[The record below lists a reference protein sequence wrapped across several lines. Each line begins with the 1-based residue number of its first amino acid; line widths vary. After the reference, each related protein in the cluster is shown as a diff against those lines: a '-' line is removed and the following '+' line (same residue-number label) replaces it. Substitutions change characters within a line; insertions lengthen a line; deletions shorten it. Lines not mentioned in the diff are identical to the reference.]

1 MKTINNKT
9 TAVVTLIAGLFSAS
23 ANAALISVSGAASSL
38 GGNAE
43 IISAPLNMGDD
54 NATNQAQ
61 QGFNEIQN
69 YLLTSDLQV
78 DDGVISAGTTIDS
91 HMIFLN
97 TSVNTAASHIGV
109 DWTFSGTI
117 LGVMSDYNGLLEA
130 GSSSFLGAS
139 GTTYPG
145 GFSMRGLE
153 GNLSNCNTQDCYSFF
168 GDTLSLTM
176 RVSEPGDWIRVI
188 TVSDNVSINTA
199 QVPEPS
205 TLLIFSLGLVG
216 LGFLVSKTE
225 NRVIPKF
232 LKN

>member
-1 MKTINNKT
+1 MKTINKKT
-9 TAVVTLIAGLFSAS
+9 TIITLIAGLFSAS
-23 ANAALISVSGAASSL
+23 ANAGLISVSGPASSL
-38 GGNAE
+38 NTNAE

-69 YLLTSDLQV
+69 YLLTNDLQV
-78 DDGVISAGTTIDS
+78 DGGVIIAGATIDS

-97 TSVNTAASHIGV
+97 TAGNTAASHIGV

-117 LGVMSDYNGLLEA
+117 LGVMSDYNGSMESS
-130 GSSSFLGAS
+130 SSSFLGAP
-139 GTTYPG
+139 GTVYPG
-145 GFSMRGLE
+145 SFAARGLE

-176 RVSEPGDWIRVI
+176 RVSEPGDWVRVI

-216 LGFLVSKTE
+216 LGFLVKR
-225 NRVIPKF
+225 NGNNVIANF
-232 LKN
+232 LNS